1 MFFQMT
7 ILMNKKNKEK
17 NYVQIYTV
25 LEILEYNK

>member
-17 NYVQIYTV
+17 NYVQISTV